1 MPPQTSDRA
10 SRDLARGLGAAFGAF
25 LIWGFLPLYFKAVEA
40 VGTLEI
46 MAHRVVWTV
55 VFLGLL
61 AVLLGRG
68 HELWTALA
76 SLRQWRV
83 LRLYVVTT
91 LLISFNWTL
100 YVFAILD
107 EKTLHASLG
116 YYINPLVNV
125 ILGMIFLSE
134 RLNRWQ
140 AAAVVLA
147 SIGVANQIIVLGQ
160 VPWISFGLAFSFG
173 FYALV
178 RKMANFDPIHGLFVE
193 TLLMAPVALVFLLW
207 LGASAGGDASFG
219 PVAWGGAGWGPTAL
233 LIAAGVITGL
243 PLLLFTYG
251 AQRLP
256 LSMIGLMQYVAPT
269 LQFLL
274 AVLVFA
280 EPFSP
285 AHLVTF
291 ALIWTGLA
299 LYSGDGLRRSGRAA
313 RHRSVSR

>member
-1 MPPQTSDRA
+1 MT
-10 SRDLARGLGAAFGAF
+10 
-25 LIWGFLPLYFKAVEA
+25 
-40 VGTLEI
+40 
-46 MAHRVVWTV
+46 H
-55 VFLGLL
+55 
-61 AVLLGRG
+61 
-68 HELWTALA
+68 
-76 SLRQWRV
+76 WRV
-83 LRLYVVTT
+83 LRLYLLTT

-125 ILGMIFLSE
+125 VLGMVFLSE

-140 AAAVVLA
+140 AAAVMLA
-147 SIGVANQIIVLGQ
+147 GIGVANQMIVLGQ
-160 VPWISFGLAFSFG
+160 IPWISFGLAFSFG

-178 RKMANFDPIHGLFVE
+178 RKMANFDPIYGLFVE
-193 TLLMAPVALVFLLW
+193 TLLMAPPALLFAVW
-207 LGASAGGDASFG
+207 LNATGDASFG
-219 PVAWGGAGWGPTAL
+219 PVAWGGVGWGPTML
-233 LIAAGVITGL
+233 LAAAGVITGL

-291 ALIWTGLA
+291 VFIWAGLA
-299 LYSGDGLRRSGRAA
+299 LYSGDGLRRSGFLSPR
-313 RHRSVSR
+313 RSAGQ